1 MSATV
6 HVAWSPQLLGYDFG
20 PGHPMSPV
28 RLRLTVELARELGV
42 LEGAEVLVVE
52 PDPAD
57 DALLALVHERAYL
70 DAVRAA
76 AEHGVTDPVRGLG
89 TEDDPIFPRMYDAA
103 ARIVGGT
110 VEAVRAVVSGRA
122 AHGINVAGGMHHAM
136 PGGASGFC
144 VFNDAA
150 VAIQDA
156 LDAGVERVAYVDLD
170 AHHGDGV
177 EKVFWDDPRVFTV
190 SVHQSPATLFPG
202 TGYPTEIG
210 GPSAEGTAVNVALP
224 PRTEGAGWLRAV
236 EATVLP
242 AVRAFA
248 PDLLVTQHGCDAH
261 GRDPLSE
268 LRVGIRAQRHAAEW
282 MHELAHE
289 VCEGRWVA
297 LGGGGYAIVGV
308 VPVAWTNL
316 LGVVSHRPVAPETP
330 VPESWRAR
338 ILEEFLVEAPSRM
351 GGDDVTDLANG
362 PDHRPWGAGYDPADP
377 VDRAVRATR
386 AVVFPHLGLLPD
398 DL

>member
-1 MSATV
+1 MSV
-6 HVAWSPQLLGYDFG
+6 DVFVAWSPQLLGYDFG
-20 PGHPMSPV
+20 LGHPLSPV
-28 RLRLTVELARELGV
+28 RLRLTIELARAAGV
-42 LEGAEVLVVE
+42 LEGEGVAVVE
-52 PDPAD
+52 PEPATD
-57 DALLALVHERAYL
+57 EILALVHEPEYL
-70 DAVRAA
+70 AAVRAA
-76 AEHGVTDPVRGLG
+76 ADHGVSDAARGLG

-103 ARIVGGT
+103 ARVVGGT
-110 VEAVRAVVSGRA
+110 VEATRAVMSGQA
-122 AHGINVAGGMHHAM
+122 LHGVNLAGGMHHAM

-156 LDAGVERVAYVDLD
+156 LDAGAERVAYVDLD

-177 EKVFWDDPRVFTV
+177 ERAFWDDPRVLTV

-202 TGYPTEIG
+202 TGYPTDVG
-210 GPSAEGTAVNVALP
+210 GVHAEGTAVNVALP
-224 PRTEGAGWLRAV
+224 PRTDGAGWLRAV

-242 AVRAFA
+242 VVRSFA

-282 MHELAHE
+282 MHELSHE
-289 VCEGRWVA
+289 VCGGRWVA

-316 LGVVSHRPVAPETP
+316 LGIVSHRPVAPERP
-330 VPESWRAR
+330 VPASWRER
-338 ILEEFLVEAPSRM
+338 IYEEFLVEAPSRM
-351 GGDDVTDLANG
+351 GGDDVADLADG
-362 PDHRPWGAGYDPADP
+362 PDHRTWGNGYDPGDP

-386 AVVFPHLGLLPD
+386 AAVFPHIGLLSD
-398 DL
+398 DV